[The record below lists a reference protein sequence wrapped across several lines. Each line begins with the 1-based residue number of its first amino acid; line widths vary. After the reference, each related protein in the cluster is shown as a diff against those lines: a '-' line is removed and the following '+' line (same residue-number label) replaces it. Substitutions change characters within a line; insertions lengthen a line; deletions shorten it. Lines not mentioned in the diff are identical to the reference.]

1 MFPFIRM
8 PQFSLVLSGG
18 GLKGLAH
25 IGVLRA
31 LEERGLEPAL
41 VVGVSMGSLV
51 AAAWASGRSVR
62 ELEDRALALTRPDV
76 FRIAHVEMA
85 LKRMLS
91 PAVYR
96 REPLERII
104 TGLVG
109 PRRFRELPHRLL
121 ICTAD
126 LNSGRQ
132 ILWGLPGLDH
142 ARVADAVFASCAL
155 PGILPPREVEGHV
168 CVDGALIDN
177 LPVKAAAGVLHAPVV
192 AVDLSSGNAVRQ
204 GVERT
209 GFAATYTR
217 GLEIV
222 MGRMAE
228 RAVEEWH
235 EPPLVLVRPRVARVS
250 MFAFNRA
257 AFLIAEGYRATVEA
271 LDGLES
277 ALDALEPGIHPRRDV
292 EITIDRPRCVGCG
305 LCAARY
311 PATFAM
317 MSDGKAVVRLSRHR
331 WSPVGDAA
339 VRLCPS
345 EAIASRIIQ

>member
-1 MFPFIRM
+1 M
-8 PQFSLVLSGG
+8 FSLVFSGG

-25 IGVLRA
+25 IGALRA
-31 LEERGLEPAL
+31 LQERGLEPSL
-41 VVGVSMGSLV
+41 IVGVSMGSLI
-51 AAAWASGRSVR
+51 AAAWASGRTVG

-76 FRIAHVEMA
+76 FRIAHVDMA

-104 TGLVG
+104 AELVG
-109 PRRFRELPHRLL
+109 TRRFRELRRRLL
-121 ICTAD
+121 VCTVD

-132 ILWGLPGLDH
+132 MLWGLPGLDD
-142 ARVADAVFASCAL
+142 APVADAVFASCSL
-155 PGILPPREVEGHV
+155 PGILPPRMVNGHV
-168 CVDGALIDN
+168 CADGAVVDN
-177 LPVKAAAGVLHAPVV
+177 LPVQAAAAVLHAPVI
-192 AVDLSSGNAVRQ
+192 AVDLTSGSGARE

-228 RAVEEWH
+228 RAVEDWH
-235 EPPLVLVRPRVARVS
+235 QPPLVLVRPRVDRVS
-250 MFAFNRA
+250 MFSFNRS
-257 AFLIAEGYRATVEA
+257 AFLIAEGYRAMIDA
-271 LDGLES
+271 LDRLPAPLSE
-277 ALDALEPGIHPRRDV
+277 LEPGIHPRRDV
-292 EITIDRPRCVGCG
+292 DIAIDGERCVGCG

-317 MSDGKAVVRLSRHR
+317 AEGGKAVVRTARHR

-339 VRLCPS
+339 VRLCPT
-345 EAIASRIIQ
+345 EAITSRES

>member
-1 MFPFIRM
+1 V
-8 PQFSLVLSGG
+8 FSLVLSGG

-25 IGVLRA
+25 IGALRA
-31 LEERGLEPAL
+31 LEERGLQPSL
-41 VVGVSMGSLV
+41 IVGVSMGSLI

-76 FRIAHVEMA
+76 FRIAHVDMA

-104 TGLVG
+104 ASLVG
-109 PRRFRELPHRLL
+109 PGTFRDLRRRLL
-121 ICTAD
+121 VCTVD

-132 ILWGLPGLDH
+132 MLWGLPGLDD
-142 ARVADAVFASCAL
+142 AQVADAVFASCSL
-155 PGILPPREVEGHV
+155 PGILPPRVVNGHV
-168 CVDGALIDN
+168 CADGAVVDN
-177 LPVKAAAGVLHAPVV
+177 LPVQAAVAVLDAPVV
-192 AVDLSSGNAVRQ
+192 AVDLTSGSVVRE

-228 RAVEEWH
+228 RAVEDWRS
-235 EPPLVLVRPRVARVS
+235 PPLVLVRPRVERAS
-250 MFAFNRA
+250 MFTFNRSG
-257 AFLIAEGYRATVEA
+257 FLIAEGYRATLDA
-271 LDGLES
+271 LDRLPA

-292 EITIDRPRCVGCG
+292 EIAIDRARCVGCR

-311 PATFAM
+311 PETFAM
-317 MSDGKAVVRLSRHR
+317 AEDGRAVVRTPRYRWSPVEDAVVRL
-331 WSPVGDAA
+331 
-339 VRLCPS
+339 CPT
-345 EAIASRIIQ
+345 EAITSRES